1 MAELPTGTV
10 TFLFTDLEG
19 STRLWEE
26 HPDAMQGALA
36 RHDEILRDAI
46 AAHDGHI
53 VKTTGDGVH
62 AVFTDA
68 GSAARAARDAQL
80 ALAREAWTGVPPLRV
95 RMGLHTGPAE
105 LREGDYYG
113 TAVNRAARLMSVAH
127 GGQVVVS
134 LTTEE
139 LLRDEGAD
147 DFTLLDLGEHRLRDL
162 SRPERIFQLG
172 GPGMGTE
179 FPPLR
184 SLDAFAG
191 NLPAQVTSFVGRDR
205 ELAAVAGAL
214 DDARLV
220 TITGVGGVGKTRL
233 ALHVA
238 AELLPRYPD
247 GAWLCELAAAEDS
260 ETMLQVVASSLDVAP
275 RPDMSLEASILD
287 FLHAKHLLL
296 VLDNCE
302 HLLDAADRLAGS
314 ILRECRHVEI
324 LATSREVLSVP
335 GEHVVGLR
343 SMTVPTGTVTLE
355 AATASESVQLFGER
369 AAAARAGF
377 AVDESNASPIVE
389 VCRRLDGIPLAIELA
404 AARVSSMSPAEIAS
418 LLDERFRLLRG
429 GRRTAL
435 ERHQTLRATVDWS
448 YSLLDQ
454 AERAVF
460 DRLGVFAGVF
470 EAGDARGVVAG
481 DGIEDWDVLDALTSL
496 VAKSLLLAD
505 EDADGVTHYQMLET
519 IRAYARERLDTAGE
533 SDAWRR
539 RHAEHYAAFAET
551 ARELLVGPDELP
563 WRRRLRLELD
573 NVRSAVFWAL
583 DAGSADDHELA
594 IRIIA
599 NLATETTL
607 DRRSDYGL
615 WAERALLYLDETT
628 PGRRAAVLAAAAFA
642 AYHRGDLDLARARA
656 GHALGSGVT
665 EDCPAPLVVYVV
677 NSVVAMSSGQ
687 YEDGLA
693 VVTGALD
700 APASTGELYA
710 EANLHAVRS
719 FIQSAVMGNL
729 DQARR
734 DADAALEL
742 SRRIGNPSQLVIAL
756 TAFGTA
762 WREGD
767 PTRARRALEESLQL
781 VGEGASDVN
790 LALACQE
797 LARLRLGDGDLVGA
811 LRAVWIAVSHSH
823 ANGDRPG
830 IVGTLL
836 VAAEVLA
843 AAGQHEAVVTLSRGV
858 AAGLQSLTA
867 GIGAT
872 NSQDQMLR
880 DARAALGDERC
891 DAAAARGRA
900 MSYEEVVA
908 YALMELESA
917 QRAQTELE
925 ASRD

>member
-19 STRLWEE
+19 STRLWDAFPE
-26 HPDAMQGALA
+26 AMQPALA

-62 AVFTDA
+62 AAFADA

-80 ALAREAWTGVPPLRV
+80 ALAREAWSGVPPLRV

-139 LLRDEGAD
+139 LLRDAGAD

-214 DDARLV
+214 GDARLV

-275 RPDMSLEASILD
+275 RPEMSLEASILD
-287 FLHAKHLLL
+287 FLHSKHLLL

-343 SMTVPTGTVTLE
+343 SMTVPAGTVTLDV
-355 AATASESVQLFGER
+355 ATASESVQLFGER

-377 AVDESNASPIVE
+377 AVDESNAAAIVE

-448 YSLLDQ
+448 YSLLDD

-460 DRLGVFAGVF
+460 DRLGVFAGAF

-505 EDADGVTHYQMLET
+505 EDADGVTRYQMLET
-519 IRAYARERLDTAGE
+519 IRAYARERLDAVGE

-539 RHAEHYAAFAET
+539 RHAEHYATFAET
-551 ARELLVGPDELP
+551 THELLVGPDELP

-573 NVRSAVFWAL
+573 NVRAAVFWAL

-594 IRIIA
+594 IRIVA

-615 WAERALLYLDETT
+615 WAERALPHLDDTT
-628 PGRRAAVLAAAAFA
+628 PGRGAAVLAAAAFA
-642 AYHRGDLDLARARA
+642 AYHRGDLDLARERA
-656 GHALGSGVT
+656 VDALGSGVP

-677 NSVVAMSSGQ
+677 NAVVAMSSGRHT
-687 YEDGLA
+687 DAFAGLSE
-693 VVTGALD
+693 ALEEAAAAD
-700 APASTGELYA
+700 LYA
-710 EANLHAVRS
+710 QANLHAVRS
-719 FIQSAVMGNL
+719 MLSAVGG
-729 DQARR
+729 DAEQGRR
-734 DADAALEL
+734 DADVALEL
-742 SRRIGNPSQLVIAL
+742 SRRRGNPSQLVIAL
-756 TAFGTA
+756 TATGTA
-762 WREGD
+762 WREVD
-767 PTRARRALEESLQL
+767 PERARRALEESLQL

-790 LALACQE
+790 LALACGE
-797 LARLRLGDGDLVGA
+797 LARLRLRDGDLAGA

-836 VAAEVLA
+836 IAAEILA
-843 AAGQHEAVVTLSRGV
+843 AVGRHEAVVTLSRGI

-872 NSQDQMLR
+872 FSQDQLLR
-880 DARAALGDERC
+880 DARAALGDERYN
-891 DAAAARGRA
+891 AAAARGRG
-900 MSYEEVVA
+900 MSYDEVVA
-908 YALMELESA
+908 YTLMELE
-917 QRAQTELE
+917 RAPTELE
-925 ASRD
+925 ASSA